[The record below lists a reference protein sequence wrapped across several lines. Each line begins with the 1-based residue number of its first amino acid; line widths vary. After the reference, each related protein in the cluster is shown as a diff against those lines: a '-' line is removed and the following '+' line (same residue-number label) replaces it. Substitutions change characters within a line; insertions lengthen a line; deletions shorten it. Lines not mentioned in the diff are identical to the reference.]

1 MKKFNLI
8 SGIPVCIC
16 VFLISCSTKIKTEL
30 PVIDVIGALKNEK
43 SLKLSEIVDHIEY
56 VKLETTP
63 ECLIGGGQAVLAGNT
78 IYIKNFRPTSLLVF
92 DGQGKFLRQI
102 SRQGKGPGE
111 YINFAYFDVSPD
123 NRYIAIG
130 GFGGGIRLYTIT
142 GEFTTQSDYNSLSWS
157 GFLFLNP
164 NKLITYESRQNGHQ
178 KGYPIMMAW
187 NTEHLQSDTLLCIDM
202 EPQESDRSVLM
213 VFNPFYPFKGRIN
226 FMEAANDT
234 LYQLDTDL
242 KISPRMVVDCGER
255 ALTEET
261 LFMAPGKSIIRVYPV
276 CETNN
281 YLFINSYSG
290 EDYRVFVFNKRSGE
304 TFRMPVRQSLFD
316 EKVKTYGPEN
326 DLEGIDFTFNGL
338 RVNDKTWTSILQIVD
353 LKAFFESV
361 KPDLLKLKTRKY
373 LDQLRKLTD
382 ASDLNDNPIVRIVHL
397 K

>member
-16 VFLISCSTKIKTEL
+16 VFLMSCSTKIKTEL

-43 SLKLSEIVDHIEY
+43 LLKLSEIVDHIEY

-63 ECLIGGGQAVLAGNT
+63 ECLIGGGQAVLTGNT
-78 IYIKNFRPTSLLVF
+78 IYIKNFRPISLLVF

-130 GFGGGIRLYTIT
+130 GFGGG
-142 GEFTTQSDYNSLSWS
+142 
-157 GFLFLNP
+157 
-164 NKLITYESRQNGHQ
+164 
-178 KGYPIMMAW
+178 YPMMMAW

-226 FMEAANDT
+226 FMEAGNDT

-242 KISPRMVVDCGER
+242 KISPRMVVDCGKR

-290 EDYRVFVFNKRSGE
+290 EDYRVFIFNKRSGE

>member
-1 MKKFNLI
+1 
-8 SGIPVCIC
+8 
-16 VFLISCSTKIKTEL
+16 
-30 PVIDVIGALKNEK
+30 
-43 SLKLSEIVDHIEY
+43 
-56 VKLETTP
+56 
-63 ECLIGGGQAVLAGNT
+63 
-78 IYIKNFRPTSLLVF
+78 
-92 DGQGKFLRQI
+92 
-102 SRQGKGPGE
+102 
-111 YINFAYFDVSPD
+111 
-123 NRYIAIG
+123 
-130 GFGGGIRLYTIT
+130 
-142 GEFTTQSDYNSLSWS
+142 
-157 GFLFLNP
+157 
-164 NKLITYESRQNGHQ
+164 
-178 KGYPIMMAW
+178 
-187 NTEHLQSDTLLCIDM
+187 M